1 MLNLFKYSFHDFQY
15 TLLFQAGMSPDGID
29 EIIDKQLAGE
39 CNLEEARR
47 LADIGHRCLHKVP
60 RKRPPIGDVSQAIL
74 KIKQRR
80 LGKVNNMSFG
90 SIDLSRAVSRIEEQ
104 QVELSRIASL
114 A

>member
-1 MLNLFKYSFHDFQY
+1 MVFNILS
-15 TLLFQAGMSPDGID
+15 QAGMSHDGID

-60 RKRPPIGDVSQAIL
+60 RKRPPICDVSQAIL

-80 LGKVNNMSFG
+80 LGKVNMSFA
-90 SIDLSRAVSRIEEQ
+90 SMDLSRAVSRIEEQ
-104 QVELSRIASL
+104 QVELSRIANL

>member
-1 MLNLFKYSFHDFQY
+1 
-15 TLLFQAGMSPDGID
+15 MSPDGID

-39 CNLEEARR
+39 YNLEEARK

-60 RKRPPIGDVSQAIL
+60 RKRPLISEVSQAIM

-80 LGKVNNMSFG
+80 LGKVNNMSFA

-104 QVELSRIASL
+104 QVELSRIAGV